1 MIKLIKSTF
10 FQEKKTKLAL
20 TEFIAEADILSM
32 GRYDDAPGLL
42 HT

>member
-1 MIKLIKSTF
+1 MATCLSDMKCPEENQHYAVLC
-10 FQEKKTKLAL
+10 
-20 TEFIAEADILSM
+20 EFWV